1 MPVIKSTRACSIY
14 YFFIP
19 FFLPC
24 GVELHV
30 RYKREIVI
38 EFRNT
43 VYVLKTKKSLYV
55 TV

>member
-1 MPVIKSTRACSIY
+1 MRVIKFTHACSIY
-14 YFFIP
+14 NFFIP

-30 RYKREIVI
+30 WYKREIVI

-55 TV
+55 SV